1 MGRTAD
7 DELVPGRAHTFSR
20 LIFYLAILAL
30 VSGLAWACLTPVD
43 LVIRASGQLTAEGG
57 TIPLTVP
64 KSGLV
69 IKVHV
74 KIGDPVRKGDPL
86 IDLDPLVDE
95 SELDQLRKE
104 IFLLELQIEGHRETA
119 RNIRGNEKFIAQKI
133 DMVEKTKQLQLR
145 ELETY
150 RKLAASGEITPL
162 ELNKKELEVT
172 GTEIR
177 IIELTQR
184 KVENENLA
192 KRSDR
197 QREEETARK
206 GIFEEKLRLLTDMR
220 GRLTLRSPVDG
231 KVVALAVSH
240 PGSILGP
247 GQPAAQILPG
257 DDPIVAV
264 ILVANTQIRQ
274 SKLGMEVVLRLNAYP
289 YQDFG
294 EIRGKL
300 SRIDPK
306 PDKNGFFLAMVSFDD
321 GDIPEKLKN
330 EFLRPG
336 LVLTAEI
343 IGGRKKMIDFVL
355 EPFQK
360 LKDPIRVSE

>member
-7 DELVPGRAHTFSR
+7 DELVPGRAHTISR

-30 VSGLAWACLTPVD
+30 VAGLAWACLTPVD
-43 LVIRASGQLTAEGG
+43 MVITAPGQLAAEGG

-64 KSGLV
+64 KRGLV
-69 IKVHV
+69 KAVHV

-95 SELDQLRKE
+95 SELNQLRKE
-104 IFLLELQIEGHRETA
+104 ISLLDLQIERHRETA

-177 IIELTQR
+177 IVELKQR
-184 KVENENLA
+184 KAENENLA
-192 KRSDR
+192 KQSDR
-197 QREEETARK
+197 QVVEETARK
-206 GIFEEKLRLLTDMR
+206 GIFEEKLQLLTDMR
-220 GRLTLRSPVDG
+220 RRLTLRSPVDG
-231 KVVALAVSH
+231 KVVDLAVSH
-240 PGSILGP
+240 SGSTLSP

-264 ILVANTQIRQ
+264 ILIANTQIRQ
-274 SKLGMEVVLRLNAYP
+274 AKLGMDVILQLVSYHH
-289 YQDFG
+289 QDFG

-306 PDKNGFFLAMVSFDD
+306 PDKNGFFLATVSFDD
-321 GDIPEKLKN
+321 EGIPEKLKN

-336 LVLTAEI
+336 LILEAKI
-343 IGGRKKMIDFVL
+343 IGDRKKMIDFVL

-360 LKDPIRVSE
+360 LGDPHQVSE